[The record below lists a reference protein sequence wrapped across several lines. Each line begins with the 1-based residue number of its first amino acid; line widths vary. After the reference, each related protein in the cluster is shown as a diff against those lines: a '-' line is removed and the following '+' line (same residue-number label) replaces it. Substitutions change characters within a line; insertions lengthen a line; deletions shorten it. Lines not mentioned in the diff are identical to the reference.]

1 MKKCFL
7 ILAILVSAVSYGQGF
22 RFGITGNSGVGWFT
36 PQTKYLKAAGSN
48 LNFGYGITADYEFSD
63 NYALNFGF
71 NIGQNGGKLM
81 FDSLIYQLP
90 KSTGGTYFDTLLGL
104 TYEYKNQWIELPISL
119 KLKTNEIGYL
129 KYFASFGLKPA
140 ILSSARARNMLSSN
154 ITTSDWFFV
163 NKKENDNLDM
173 FREDNIIPVR
183 ASLLIQGGVE
193 YNLGGKTSMFGALFF
208 DKGFTNQV
216 SDPNLKSNNSMV
228 GLQVGIFF

>member
-7 ILAILVSAVSYGQGF
+7 LMAILVSTISYGQGF
-22 RFGITGNSGVGWFT
+22 RFGITGNSGLGWYT

-63 NYALNFGF
+63 NYAFNFGF
-71 NIGQNGGKLM
+71 QIGQNGGRL
-81 FDSLIYQLP
+81 
-90 KSTGGTYFDTLLGL
+90 TYDTLEYQFPNPSGGIITEKKPGV

-129 KYFASFGLKPA
+129 KYFASFGIKPG
-140 ILSSARARNMLSSN
+140 ILSSARARNLESSN
-154 ITTSDWFFV
+154 STTSDWFFV
-163 NKKENDNLDM
+163 NKKENDNLDF

-208 DKGFTNQV
+208 DKGFTNQL

-228 GLQVGIFF
+228 GLQVGVFF